1 MQYPL
6 NILKDSLNQ
15 VEQAK
20 KHCHENNN
28 FTDYIMIEKRLA
40 MPLRI
45 AINLIE
51 LAVENELKFNIIV
64 DNV

>member
-6 NILKDSLNQ
+6 NILEDSLNEI
-15 VEQAK
+15 EQAK
-20 KHCHENNN
+20 ELCKKNKNMV
-28 FTDYIMIEKRLA
+28 DYYTIEKQLA

-45 AINLIE
+45 AINLIK